1 MKREIIHEK
10 RSISLSTLMR
20 TLMDDV
26 GGSAFEALYLSNPTW
41 IPFARPKP
49 HHLSQEI
56 VLDSMFHKLF
66 SLLNPNNIMSKR
78 EREKKKYYPFG

>member
-1 MKREIIHEK
+1 
-10 RSISLSTLMR
+10 
-20 TLMDDV
+20 MDDV

-56 VLDSMFHKLF
+56 GF
-66 SLLNPNNIMSKR
+66 LLNCPTPTLIIIIAKPHLLVTGNFPDAFPLLFAFSFLLLRLLLSRFK
-78 EREKKKYYPFG
+78 